1 MEQLYVSFCL
11 GYGSFDY
18 EEAGY
23 EETLVVKVDILLN
36 DEPVPE
42 LSTITHSSKVRRFY
56 KSDIYWCGP
65 SMKFKVIDTPDGQ
78 ISSWKVSDRYPKRY

>member
-1 MEQLYVSFCL
+1 MTFMEQLYVSFYL

-56 KSDIYWCGP
+56 KSDTCFHKKIQKKTRNFLCFFSYYFC
-65 SMKFKVIDTPDGQ
+65 T
-78 ISSWKVSDRYPKRY
+78 